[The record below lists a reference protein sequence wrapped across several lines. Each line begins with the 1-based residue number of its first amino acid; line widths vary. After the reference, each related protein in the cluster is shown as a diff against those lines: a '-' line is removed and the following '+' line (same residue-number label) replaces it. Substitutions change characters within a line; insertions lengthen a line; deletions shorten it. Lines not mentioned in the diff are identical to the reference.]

1 MYINSYALEVITKT
15 RLADLRADAAQRALL
30 GSLSTPQPGVWAA
43 LRSALHRVGRRTS
56 GREIVSPRPA

>member
-1 MYINSYALEVITKT
+1 MEIDCYALEVITKT
-15 RLADLRADAAQRALL
+15 KLAELRADAARRVLLASLDALR
-30 GSLSTPQPGVWAA
+30 PGVWVA